1 MKLKNLFPL
10 LILAMTISFVS
21 CKKGPEKLIVKT
33 WKVTDVVSKGTY
45 NDSVF
50 QVLKTDLMKVDMTFK
65 DNKYTMNSNGNILES
80 GTYAL
85 ENGKLVVKTE
95 KGMTMDA
102 IVTKD
107 ALTLDTPDFMTKLQ
121 PKTK

>member
-1 MKLKNLFPL
+1 MKIRNLFPL
-10 LILAMTISFVS
+10 LILAMTLSFVS

-45 NDSVF
+45 NDSTF
-50 QVLKTDLMKVDMTFK
+50 QVLKSALMKADMTFK
-65 DNKYTMNSNGNILES
+65 DNKYTMTSDGNTIES
-80 GTYAL
+80 GTYSL
-85 ENGKLVVKTE
+85 ENGKLIVRTE
-95 KGMTMDA
+95 KGMNMDA

-121 PKTK
+121 PKGK

>member
-65 DNKYTMNSNGNILES
+65 DNKYTMSSNGNILEA

>member
-10 LILAMTISFVS
+10 LILALTISFVS

-65 DNKYTMNSNGNILES
+65 DNKYTMNSNGNVIES

>member
-1 MKLKNLFPL
+1 MKIKNLFPL

-65 DNKYTMNSNGNILES
+65 DNKYTMSSNGNILEA